1 MTNASEYSTLIV
13 KMSNILI
20 ERCFDTINLLA
31 AEAKSLRL
39 EDIVERLDLPT
50 SAVRRFLSV
59 LCLIG
64 WLEQDSQTGFYRLS
78 LRLAVLAQRLL
89 SATKPPDICQFI
101 VNRLAQDSQELVRV
115 ATAQEDGL
123 SWIAYAQGA
132 KAGLIYEPEATA
144 EVPLQV
150 TADGKAWLATLN
162 TEAAVKAI
170 LKNGFGHPDSHGPNA
185 VQTIAAILDQLEV
198 TRDQGW
204 ALAVEEAEP
213 GVISIA
219 AAIRPNGRLPVGTV
233 SVAGP
238 SLRLSGE
245 RILETSRLVSIA
257 ADDLAAFWPLRHN
270 PHYCNSVRMTA
281 SCSGQHPR

>member
-1 MTNASEYSTLIV
+1 MTIDTDY

-20 ERCFDTINLLA
+20 NQCFDTIDLLA
-31 AEAKSLRL
+31 TGAKSLRL
-39 EDIVERLDLPT
+39 EDIVERLDLPK

-64 WLEQDSQTGFYRLS
+64 WLEQDSQTGLYRLT
-78 LRLAVLAQRLL
+78 LRLAVLGQRLL

-115 ATAQEDGL
+115 ATVQEDGL
-123 SWIAYAQGA
+123 AWIAYAQGA
-132 KAGLIYEPEATA
+132 KAGLIYEPETTA

-150 TADGKAWLATLN
+150 TADGKAWLATL
-162 TEAAVKAI
+162 TTGAAVKVV
-170 LKNGFGHPDSHGPNA
+170 LKNGFGHPDSQGPNA
-185 VQTIAAILDQLEV
+185 VRTIDAILSELEV
-198 TRDQGW
+198 TREQGW

-219 AAIRPNGRLPVGTV
+219 AAIRPNGGSPVGTV

-238 SLRLSGE
+238 SLRFGGE
-245 RILETSRLVSIA
+245 RILEISRLISIA
-257 ADDLAAFWPLRHN
+257 ADDLAALWPLRRTPPAKLSITHI
-270 PHYCNSVRMTA
+270 VDLGR
-281 SCSGQHPR
+281 